1 MVCYSWKPW
10 SGVLSEKAIV
20 RGVIGIWDNHPVSV
34 EGSHHVSLSE
44 YVWNQPPS
52 LRCDEGIA
60 VFYLDSAS
68 EFSSLFAPFDIA
80 EIQKG
85 WRELPSGQS
94 LQFSPR
100 VPATMFPC
108 WKTARQKTLWG
119 RLNSGRSPCVGGHR
133 TSDPTFIAGM
143 QKKHMMAWASWAHL
157 FKTLLFKSLVFSG
170 GNSRVMGFLNM
181 NLDWLSLVEL
191 ICLFSD

>member
-1 MVCYSWKPW
+1 MGTTLSSISVSNLACVVCYSWKPW

-44 YVWNQPPS
+44 YAWNQPPS

-60 VFYLDSAS
+60 VSYLDSAS
-68 EFSSLFAPFDIA
+68 EFNSLFAPFDIA

-100 VPATMFPC
+100 VPATICFPAEKQPGKRHC
-108 WKTARQKTLWG
+108 GADWIPVEAPVLVTTEPLTQP
-119 RLNSGRSPCVGGHR
+119 SSPNAEEAYDGV
-133 TSDPTFIAGM
+133 S
-143 QKKHMMAWASWAHL
+143 
-157 FKTLLFKSLVFSG
+157 
-170 GNSRVMGFLNM
+170 FLG
-181 NLDWLSLVEL
+181 SS
-191 ICLFSD
+191 F